1 MIGYAA
7 QQRNQT
13 TTVDLAG
20 PQATSPYAPCLAS
33 CYSQPAAIST
43 SSSAESIH
51 SCSTHT
57 PPRNIVGHH
66 QMDQPTTASQHLPP
80 KSAPSPVPAAPEST
94 SYRDRLNSSK
104 HCSTR
109 LALPLPSLL
118 LPHHANS
125 SPPLGGAHC
134 NSSNDASAPCLL
146 TGILLLP
153 ALLQCTVLPGCHTGS
168 SSRSR
173 CGEFPAGR
181 NRTTHQQHHAQPAR
195 HNSIIAFCCCFHMSA
210 LVDSS
215 QLSYN
220 TVQCSTAVSQSTLCP
235 QLMTCCIHHW
245 LPPVCSACRQGCRR
259 GVR

>member
-1 MIGYAA
+1 MRHNKETKPRLWTWQVHKQTARMHHGWPAA
-7 QQRNQT
+7 VPNQQQ
-13 TTVDLAG
+13 
-20 PQATSPYAPCLAS
+20 
-33 CYSQPAAIST
+33 SQPEAA
-43 SSSAESIH
+43 AESIH
-51 SCSTHT
+51 SCSTHA

-66 QMDQPTTASQHLPP
+66 QIDQPTTASQHLPP
-80 KSAPSPVPAAPEST
+80 NSAPSPVPAAPEST
-94 SYRDRLNSSK
+94 SYRDRLNKSK

-153 ALLQCTVLPGCHTGS
+153 ALLQCAVLPGCHTGS

-173 CGEFPAGR
+173 CGEFP
-181 NRTTHQQHHAQPAR
+181 
-195 HNSIIAFCCCFHMSA
+195 
-210 LVDSS
+210 
-215 QLSYN
+215 
-220 TVQCSTAVSQSTLCP
+220 
-235 QLMTCCIHHW
+235 
-245 LPPVCSACRQGCRR
+245 VCSACRQGCRR